1 MPSVV
6 HVEPLTTARA
16 LRGPFDYLRPE
27 GVDVGSVL
35 VVPFGHRDVVGVVTG
50 LADGSEH
57 DPVAPR
63 RVLEARLPAELV
75 DLALWMAAEYCST
88 PARAL
93 SLLLPPKGTRA
104 KTALWAAPTGADRR
118 GRPPERPPARAAGTR
133 CRASPGATSPRCAGS
148 RRAAS
153 SSIAPRVVR
162 RAPLHVPVGAAREQP
177 ELTADQAAA
186 LRAIVTAPP
195 GERMLLH
202 GVTGSGKTEVYL
214 RAAEETLAHGR
225 GVIVLVP
232 EIALTPQIV
241 ARFVARFGDTVAV
254 LHSKLSPGERHDEWA
269 RLRAGE
275 ARVCVGPRSAVFA
288 PMRGLGLVVIDE
300 EHDSSYKHEGDPR
313 YDARRV
319 AERRAAQAGAVLVA
333 GSATPRPESVHA
345 LARLRLPAR
354 VDGARLPPVEV
365 VDMREARRALHPR
378 THEALT
384 DARKAI
390 VLLNRR
396 GWSNFLTCRSCGQA
410 WGCPSCDVTLVM
422 HRADGLLACHHCG
435 HREPVPTRCDACGSV
450 SIARHGTGTERLESE
465 LEGNVFRLDGEVAD
479 PARVL
484 AAFEAAPRGVLVG
497 TQMVAKGHD
506 FPDVD
511 LGVVVDADAT
521 LRFPDFR
528 AEERTFALVT
538 QLAGRAG
545 RGAAGG
551 PRARP
556 DAGARRAHDPLR
568 GRPRRR
574 RLSGRGA
581 RAPPRAALSA
591 LLDAHPRRLLVRGPR
606 RGAGGRD
613 GRPRAPVRRA
623 RPGAALPPARPR
635 AGPGRGQGAGPR
647 RRRWRRSARRCRRPP
662 LTAPIGPPR
671 SAWTSTRSSYPP
683 VAMAEQDVQDVEVAE
698 APEAHEP
705 PPLDPEVAARR
716 DAALAHVR
724 VFGDPVLKAQARPVE
739 VFDDR
744 LRDEVA
750 RMGALMNDALGIG
763 LAATQVGVL
772 HRVLVYRV
780 EHDSPVNALVNPVL
794 EWSGGDKETMEEGCL
809 SLPGVHVDVER
820 PTHVRVR
827 AQDAG
832 GEPILV
838 EATGLEARV
847 IQHEMDH
854 LDGILILERTSRDQR
869 KEAMRTLRERL
880 EAA

>member
-6 HVEPLTTARA
+6 QVEPLTTARA

-104 KTALWAAPTGADRR
+104 KTALWAQVTGDPDAQERLSDRQR
-118 GRPPERPPARAAGTR
+118 ALLASLPRFAAGDLAALRRLEGRGLVSIT
-133 CRASPGATSPRCAGS
+133 PR
-148 RRAAS
+148 
-153 SSIAPRVVR
+153 IVR
-162 RAPLHVPVGAAREQP
+162 RAPLHVPVGAARAQP

-186 LRAIVTAPP
+186 LRAIVTAAP
-195 GERMLLH
+195 GERLLLH

-214 RAAEETLAHGR
+214 QAAAAVLADGG

-254 LHSKLSPGERHDEWA
+254 LHSKLSAGERHDEWA

-288 PMRGLGLVVIDE
+288 PMRDVGLVVIDE
-300 EHDSSYKHEGDPR
+300 EHDASYKHEGDPR

-333 GSATPRPESVHA
+333 GSATPRPESVHV
-345 LARLRLPAR
+345 LARVRLPRR
-354 VDGARLPPVEV
+354 VDGAPLPPVEI
-365 VDMREARRALHPR
+365 VDMRAAQRALHPL
-378 THEALT
+378 THEALA

-396 GWSNFLTCRSCGQA
+396 GWSNFLTCRSCGRA

-435 HREPVPTRCDACGSV
+435 HREPVPARCDACGSV

-465 LEGNVFRLDGEVAD
+465 LEGTVFRLDAEVAD

-484 AAFEAAPRGVLVG
+484 AAFEQAPRGVLVG

-511 LGVVVDADAT
+511 LGVVLDADAT

-538 QLAGRAG
+538 QLAGPRRARSPRRTRARADAG
-545 RGAAGG
+545 PRGAV
-551 PRARP
+551 
-556 DAGARRAHDPLR
+556 DPLR
-568 GRPRRR
+568 RAPRRR
-574 RLSGRGA
+574 RLPRRRA
-581 RAPPRAALSA
+581 RAPARAALSA
-591 LLDAHPRRLLVRGPR
+591 LLDADPRGLLLARAGSGAGR
-606 RGAGGRD
+606 RGGG
-613 GRPRAPVRRA
+613 PRAPARRA
-623 RPGAALPPARPR
+623 RPGAAVPPARAR
-635 AGPGRGQGAGPR
+635 ARPDRGQGAGPR
-647 RRRWRRSARRCRRPP
+647 PA
-662 LTAPIGPPR
+662 A
-671 SAWTSTRSSYPP
+671 
-683 VAMAEQDVQDVEVAE
+683 VAE
-698 APEAHEP
+698 VGAAVQAAAGDRAHQA
-705 PPLDPEVAARR
+705 VA
-716 DAALAHVR
+716 
-724 VFGDPVLKAQARPVE
+724 F
-739 VFDDR
+739 
-744 LRDEVA
+744 
-750 RMGALMNDALGIG
+750 
-763 LAATQVGVL
+763 
-772 HRVLVYRV
+772 
-780 EHDSPVNALVNPVL
+780 S
-794 EWSGGDKETMEEGCL
+794 
-809 SLPGVHVDVER
+809 VDVD
-820 PTHVRVR
+820 P
-827 AQDAG
+827 Q
-832 GEPILV
+832 
-838 EATGLEARV
+838 
-847 IQHEMDH
+847 
-854 LDGILILERTSRDQR
+854 
-869 KEAMRTLRERL
+869 
-880 EAA
+880 